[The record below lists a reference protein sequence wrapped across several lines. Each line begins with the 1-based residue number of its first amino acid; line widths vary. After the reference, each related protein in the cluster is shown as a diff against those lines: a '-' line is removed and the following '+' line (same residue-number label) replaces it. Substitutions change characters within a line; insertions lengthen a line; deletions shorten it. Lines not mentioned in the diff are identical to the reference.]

1 MRLPLKRETAE
12 LEQRRREGAKQMDKS
27 KVKILVVDDEQGL
40 CAGVQEALRREG
52 YVVDATTDAPAA
64 LKLAEQRLYNLVIS
78 DIKMPGLS
86 GLELLTRVRAHS
98 RDTLFILMT
107 AYGTVESAVEAMKQG
122 AYDYLPK
129 PIDMKRLR
137 ALVQKALEFQ
147 AVVAENNE
155 LRLRLQT
162 RAEPGLL
169 VGESEAMRAVARLI
183 EEVANSDVTVLI
195 EGESGT
201 GKEIVARSI
210 HAQSARRDRPFISV
224 NCAAL
229 AEQLLEAELFGH
241 VKGAF
246 TGAVANKPGRFQLA
260 DGGTLFLDEIG
271 DLSPKGQGD
280 LLRVL
285 EDGAFRMVGGSE
297 LIRVNVRV
305 IAATNKKL
313 QEAVAEGK
321 FREDLFYRLQIV
333 PIVMPPLRERAE
345 DIPLLVERFFEQFA
359 AKHKRRRKRMSAEAL
374 QLCQRFP
381 WPGNVRQL
389 RNVIERLV
397 ITCREVEVE
406 VDASAG
412 FPARLRPQH
421 DHLHRA
427 AGHAAGGGGEA
438 ADPPDADARDEQPRG
453 SRAGAGH
460 QPPRAAIQAQA
471 VRAAGKPGHSHP
483 ARRGT
488 GPGALV
494 LNRANNQH
502 TGRRMRACDK
512 PPVGRVPSRGAIA
525 AAKRWNSLNDQ
536 AGGTGKSRL
545 RVCSGTTAVP

>member
-1 MRLPLKRETAE
+1 
-12 LEQRRREGAKQMDKS
+12 MDKS

-52 YVVDATTDAPAA
+52 YVVDALTDALAA
-64 LKLAEQRLYNLVIS
+64 LKQTEERLYNLVIS

-86 GLELLTRVRAHS
+86 GLELLSQVRARS

-162 RAEPGLL
+162 RAEPGSL
-169 VGESEAMRAVARLI
+169 VGDCEAMRAVERLVA
-183 EEVANSDVTVLI
+183 EVANSDVTVLI

-210 HAQSARRDRPFISV
+210 HLQSARRDRPFISV

-246 TGAVANKPGRFQLA
+246 TGAIANKPGRFQLA

-271 DLSPKGQGD
+271 DLAPKGQGD

-285 EDGAFRMVGGSE
+285 EDGAFRMVGGSQ
-297 LIRVNVRV
+297 LIQVNVRV

-313 QEAVAEGK
+313 HEAVVAGK

-333 PIVMPPLRERAE
+333 PIVMPPLRERTE
-345 DIPLLVERFFEQFA
+345 DIPLLIERFFEQFA
-359 AKHKRRRKRMSAEAL
+359 AKHKRRRKRMSTAAL

-397 ITCREVEVE
+397 ITCREVEVNVGHLPDFLREYDRNATTFTVRPGTPLAE
-406 VDASAG
+406 VEKLLI
-412 FPARLRPQH
+412 RQTLTHVTRN
-421 DHLHRA
+421 RE
-427 AGHAAGGGGEA
+427 EA
-438 ADPPDADARDEQPRG
+438 ARALG
-453 SRAGAGH
+453 ISR
-460 QPPRAAIQAQA
+460 RALQYKLKQY
-471 VRAAGKPGHSHP
+471 GLLEME
-483 ARRGT
+483 RRGE
-488 GPGALV
+488 GV
-494 LNRANNQH
+494 
-502 TGRRMRACDK
+502 
-512 PPVGRVPSRGAIA
+512 VE
-525 AAKRWNSLNDQ
+525 
-536 AGGTGKSRL
+536 
-545 RVCSGTTAVP
+545 

>member
-1 MRLPLKRETAE
+1 
-12 LEQRRREGAKQMDKS
+12 MDKS

-52 YVVDATTDAPAA
+52 YVVDAMTDSTAA
-64 LKLAEQRLYNLVIS
+64 LKLAEERLYNLVIS

-86 GLELLTRVRAHS
+86 GLELLVRVRAHS

-129 PIDMKRLR
+129 PIDLKRLR
-137 ALVQKALEFQ
+137 ALVQRALEFQ
-147 AVVAENNE
+147 AVVAENSE

-162 RAEPGLL
+162 RAESGLL
-169 VGESEAMRAVARLI
+169 VGECESMRAVARLI

-210 HAQSARRDRPFISV
+210 HAQSARRNRPFISV

-241 VKGAF
+241 AKGAF
-246 TGAVANKPGRFQLA
+246 TGAIANKPGRFQLA
-260 DGGTLFLDEIG
+260 DDGTLFLDEIG

-313 QEAVAEGK
+313 QEAVAAGR

-345 DIPLLVERFFEQFA
+345 DIPLLIERFFEQLM
-359 AKHKRRRKRMSAEAL
+359 AKHKRRPKRMSAEAL

-389 RNVIERLV
+389 RNMIERLV
-397 ITCREVEVE
+397 ITCREVEVGVNQLPDFLREYDRHTTTFTVRPGTSLAE
-406 VDASAG
+406 VEKLLIRQTLTHVTSN
-412 FPARLRPQH
+412 RQ
-421 DHLHRA
+421 
-427 AGHAAGGGGEA
+427 EA
-438 ADPPDADARDEQPRG
+438 AQALG
-453 SRAGAGH
+453 ISR
-460 QPPRAAIQAQA
+460 RALQYKLKQY
-471 VRAAGKPGHSHP
+471 GLLEGEE
-483 ARRGT
+483 RR
-488 GPGALV
+488 V
-494 LNRANNQH
+494 
-502 TGRRMRACDK
+502 D
-512 PPVGRVPSRGAIA
+512 
-525 AAKRWNSLNDQ
+525 
-536 AGGTGKSRL
+536 
-545 RVCSGTTAVP
+545 

>member
-1 MRLPLKRETAE
+1 
-12 LEQRRREGAKQMDKS
+12 MDKA
-27 KVKILVVDDEQGL
+27 KIKILVVDDEQGL

-52 YVVDATTDAPAA
+52 YVVDAMTDAAAA
-64 LKLAEQRLYNLVIS
+64 LKLTQDRLYNLVIS

-86 GLELLTRVRAHS
+86 GLELLARLRERS

-107 AYGTVESAVEAMKQG
+107 AYGTVESAVDAMKEG

-147 AVVAENNE
+147 AVVAENHE
-155 LRLRLQT
+155 LRLRLQGNVDT
-162 RAEPGLL
+162 GLL
-169 VGESEAMRAVARLI
+169 EGESEAMRAVSRLI
-183 EEVANSDVTVLI
+183 EEVASSDVTVLI

-210 HAQSARRDRPFISV
+210 HLQSARRDRPFVSV

-241 VKGAF
+241 LKGAF
-246 TGAVANKPGRFQLA
+246 TGAIATQPGRFQQA

-271 DLSPKGQGD
+271 DLSAKGQGD

-313 QEAVAEGK
+313 PEAVAAGR

-345 DIPLLVERFFEQFA
+345 DVPLLIERFFEQFA
-359 AKHKRRRKRMSAEAL
+359 SKHKRRRKRMSAEAL

-389 RNVIERLV
+389 RNMVERLV
-397 ITCREVEVE
+397 ITCREAEVGVSRLPDFLREYDRKATTFAVRPGTPLAEVE
-406 VDASAG
+406 KLLIRQTLTHVTRNREEA
-412 FPARLRPQH
+412 ARALGISRRALQYKLKQYGLLERGRPDRDSVQNEE
-421 DHLHRA
+421 A
-427 AGHAAGGGGEA
+427 AG
-438 ADPPDADARDEQPRG
+438 
-453 SRAGAGH
+453 
-460 QPPRAAIQAQA
+460 
-471 VRAAGKPGHSHP
+471 
-483 ARRGT
+483 
-488 GPGALV
+488 
-494 LNRANNQH
+494 
-502 TGRRMRACDK
+502 
-512 PPVGRVPSRGAIA
+512 
-525 AAKRWNSLNDQ
+525 
-536 AGGTGKSRL
+536 
-545 RVCSGTTAVP
+545 